1 MQTNA
6 DHLSELMQ
14 RYARGEDSVFEEL

>member
-14 RYARGEDSVFEEL
+14 GYARGEDSVFEEL